1 MKKIWAVL
9 IAIGGILGAIFFFLA
24 GKRSGDKKVFKE
36 DLKDNKNKI
45 KEVKE
50 EVTKVEAKKEVTK
63 KNIAS
68 KKKDIKKTK
77 TQLKKSNNSGTK
89 EIISDFKKKYKK
101 N

>member
-1 MKKIWAVL
+1 MKKIWTILV
-9 IAIGGILGAIFFFLA
+9 AIGGVLGAIFFFLA

-45 KEVKE
+45 KEVTEKVS
-50 EVTKVEAKKEVTK
+50 EVEVKKEVTK

-77 TQLKKSNNSGTK
+77 TQ
-89 EIISDFKKKYKK
+89 F
-101 N
+101 